1 MVGKLKVCHCPNCEI
16 NTFAQ
21 GEKNNFQL
29 DKYQITKKVITILES
44 SQNAYQKKIELFNF
58 LENLDLGELKH
69 VEKQRVNYLLQSCL
83 YSELADK
90 SMKEYKKI
98 TTEEFSKIE

>member
-16 NTFAQ
+16 NIFTQ
-21 GEKNNFQL
+21 GEKNKFRL

-44 SQNAYQKKIELFNF
+44 PQGAYQKKVELFNF
-58 LENLDLGELKH
+58 LENLDLGELQPA
-69 VEKQRVNYLLQSCL
+69 EKQRINSLWQSCL

-90 SMKEYKKI
+90 SMKEYKKL